1 MITIQPDIIMK
12 RDRKQAVKAGVTT
25 WGRGALP
32 GLMVI
37 VAVMMAR
44 LSGALQFWELVAFD
58 RFLRLRPPEPM
69 DERIV
74 IVGITEED
82 IQRARTYP
90 IPDRDI
96 AHLLKRLQTYQPIAI
111 GLDIVRDIPVE
122 PGNAELASVF
132 RSSKNV
138 IGVEIALPDRSG
150 FTVAPPPALPP
161 EQVGFA
167 DFVLDADGYQRRSLL
182 GTNNDR
188 QEYRFS
194 FAIRLAELYLAT
206 RGIKLGNGIRDRE
219 AMRFGSIEFTR
230 VQSNSGGY
238 VGADAGGNQ
247 ILLNVRSGTMPF
259 RVLSLEQIK
268 AGQVDANWIR
278 GKIVLIG
285 MMSFSAKDLASS
297 GAIAGI
303 NPGRIYGVEMQAHE
317 TSQMISAVL
326 DRRPLLQVWGESWE
340 TLWIAV
346 WGLLGMSLG
355 RFLRSPW
362 KILIGLLVAS
372 ISPIALCYW
381 FILLGWWVPIVPV
394 LLVLVLNGAGLT
406 AALFYRHEQELRLRL
421 EERQFAIEQTFNAI
435 HSGPL
440 QTLVGILR
448 TAQEQATPPLF
459 LPELQRLNQEL
470 RAVYGSVQRDA
481 IADEP
486 HLRMGSA
493 IELALQAPLHELLY
507 KVYSNT
513 LEQELPYL
521 KTIKFKIV
529 QFDPLNTSHLRLEHK
544 RALCRFLEEALC
556 NVGKHAI
563 EATRLTVICTQ
574 EGDRQVIRVADN
586 GRGKPSQS
594 ETLSLAQI
602 DRDKETTEDSNPKIQ
617 PSGLGT
623 QLAKN
628 LAKQL
633 GGAFRRYPNQ
643 PKGTVCELTWPAKR
657 RWFW

>member
-1 MITIQPDIIMK
+1 MK
-12 RDRKQAVKAGVTT
+12 RDRWQAVKSGVTT

-32 GLMVI
+32 GVMVI
-37 VAVMMAR
+37 VAVTMAR

-96 AHLLKRLQTYQPIAI
+96 ADLLKRLQAYQPIAI

-194 FAIRLAELYLAT
+194 FALRLAELYLAT

-238 VGADAGGNQ
+238 LGADAGGNQ

-268 AGQVDANWIR
+268 AGQVDPNSIR

-326 DRRPLLQVWGESWE
+326 DRRPLLQVWGEGWE

-381 FILLGWWVPIVPV
+381 LILLGWWVPIVPV

-602 DRDKETTEDSNPKIQ
+602 DRDRETTEESNPKLQ
-617 PSGLGT
+617 SSGLGT

-643 PKGTVCELTWPAKR
+643 PKGTVCELTWSAKR

>member
-1 MITIQPDIIMK
+1 MK
-12 RDRKQAVKAGVTT
+12 HDRWQAVKAGVTT
-25 WGRGALP
+25 WGRGGLP
-32 GLMVI
+32 GVMVI
-37 VAVMMAR
+37 VAVTIAR
-44 LSGALQFWELVAFD
+44 LTGALQFWELVTLD

-96 AHLLKRLQTYQPIAI
+96 ADLLKRLQAYQPIAI

-122 PGNAELASVF
+122 PGNAELTSVF
-132 RSSKNV
+132 RSSKNT

-167 DFVLDADGYQRRSLL
+167 DAVLDADGYQRRSLL
-182 GTNNDR
+182 GTGSHQ

-194 FAIRLAELYLAT
+194 FAIRLAELYLAA
-206 RGIKLGNGIRDRE
+206 RGIELGNGIRDPE
-219 AMRFGSIEFTR
+219 AKRFGSIELTR

-259 RVLSLEQIK
+259 RVLSLSQIK
-268 AGQVDANWIR
+268 SGQVNPDWIR

-285 MMSFSAKDLASS
+285 MMSFSAKDQASS

-303 NPGRIYGVEMQAHE
+303 NPGRIYGVEMQAHA
-317 TSQMISAVL
+317 TSQIISAVL
-326 DRRPLLQVWGESWE
+326 DRRSLLRVWADGWE
-340 TLWIAV
+340 MLWIGV

-362 KILIGLLVAS
+362 KILLGLLIAS
-372 ISPIALCYW
+372 ISQIGICYGL
-381 FILLGWWVPIVPV
+381 ILLGWWVPIVPV
-394 LLVLVLNGAGLT
+394 LLVLVLNGAGLM
-406 AALFYRHEQELRLRL
+406 AAFFYRHEQELRLRL

-440 QTLVGILR
+440 QTLVAILR
-448 TAQEQATPPLF
+448 NAQEQATPPPC
-459 LPELQRLNQEL
+459 LPDLQRLNEEL

-486 HLRMGSA
+486 HFRMGSA

-507 KVYSNT
+507 KVYCNT

-521 KTIKFKIV
+521 KTLKFKIV
-529 QFDPLNTSHLRLEHK
+529 QFDALNTSHLRLEHK

-586 GRGKPSQS
+586 GRENPSDAEALS
-594 ETLSLAQI
+594 SGETNW
-602 DRDKETTEDSNPKIQ
+602 DRETTQYLNSKLQ

-623 QLAKN
+623 QLANN

-633 GGAFRRYPNQ
+633 GGTFRRYPNV
-643 PKGTVCELTWPAKR
+643 PRGTVCELTWSAKR

>member
-1 MITIQPDIIMK
+1 VK
-12 RDRKQAVKAGVTT
+12 RDRWQSVKAVVTT

-32 GLMVI
+32 GVMVI
-37 VAVMMAR
+37 VAVMIAR
-44 LSGALQFWELVAFD
+44 LTGALQFLELVTFD
-58 RFLRLRPPEPM
+58 RFLRLRPAEPM

-74 IVGITEED
+74 IVSITEGD

-90 IPDRDI
+90 IPDREI
-96 AHLLKRLQTYQPIAI
+96 ADLLKRLQTYQPTAI

-122 PGNAELASVF
+122 PGNAELTSVF
-132 RSSKNV
+132 RSSKNT

-150 FTVAPPPALPP
+150 FTVAPGPALPS

-167 DFVLDADGYQRRSLL
+167 DAVLDADGYQRRSLL
-182 GTNNDR
+182 GAHNPQ

-194 FAIRLAELYLAT
+194 LAIRLAERYLAA
-206 RGIKLGNGIRDRE
+206 RGIELGNGIRDPE
-219 AMRFGSIEFTR
+219 AKRFGSIELTR

-259 RVLSLEQIK
+259 RVLSLSQIK
-268 AGQVDANWIR
+268 SGQVNPSWIR

-285 MMSFSAKDLASS
+285 MMSFSAKDQASS

-303 NPGRIYGVEMQAHE
+303 NPGRIYGVEMQAHA
-317 TSQMISAVL
+317 TSQIISAVL
-326 DRRPLLQVWGESWE
+326 DGRSLLRVWADAWE
-340 TLWIAV
+340 YLWIVA
-346 WGLLGMSLG
+346 WGLLGISLG

-362 KILIGLLVAS
+362 KILFGILVAS
-372 ISPIALCYW
+372 VSSIGICYGL
-381 FILLGWWVPIVPV
+381 ILLGWWVPIVPV
-394 LLVLVLNGAGLT
+394 LLVLVLNGAGLM

-448 TAQEQATPPLF
+448 TAQEQATPPPF

-470 RAVYGSVQRDA
+470 RAVYGSVQREA

-507 KVYSNT
+507 KVYCNT

-521 KTIKFKIV
+521 KTLKFKIV

-594 ETLSLAQI
+594 ETLSLAQM
-602 DRDKETTEDSNPKIQ
+602 DRDRETTEEPNPKLQ

-643 PKGTVCELTWPAKR
+643 PKGMVCELTWSAKR
-657 RWFW
+657 RWFR

>member
-1 MITIQPDIIMK
+1 
-12 RDRKQAVKAGVTT
+12 
-25 WGRGALP
+25 
-32 GLMVI
+32 MVI
-37 VAVMMAR
+37 VAVMIAR
-44 LSGALQFWELVAFD
+44 LTGALQFLELVTFD
-58 RFLRLRPPEPM
+58 RFLRLRPAEPM

-74 IVGITEED
+74 IVSITEGD

-90 IPDRDI
+90 IPDREI
-96 AHLLKRLQTYQPIAI
+96 ADLLKRLQAYQPTAI

-122 PGNAELASVF
+122 PGNAELTSVF
-132 RSSKNV
+132 RSSKNT

-150 FTVAPPPALPP
+150 FTVPPGPALRS

-167 DFVLDADGYQRRSLL
+167 DAVLDADGYQRRSLL
-182 GTNNDR
+182 GAHNPQ

-194 FAIRLAELYLAT
+194 LAIRLAERYLAA
-206 RGIKLGNGIRDRE
+206 RGIELGNGIRDPD
-219 AMRFGSIEFTR
+219 AKRFGSIELTR

-259 RVLSLEQIK
+259 RVLSLSQIK
-268 AGQVDANWIR
+268 SGQVNPDWIR
-278 GKIVLIG
+278 GRIVLIG

-297 GAIAGI
+297 GAIVGI
-303 NPGRIYGVEMQAHE
+303 NPGRIYGVEIQAHA
-317 TSQMISAVL
+317 TSQIVSAVL
-326 DRRPLLQVWGESWE
+326 DGRSLLRVWADAWE
-340 TLWIAV
+340 YLWIVA
-346 WGLLGMSLG
+346 WGLLGISLG

-362 KILIGLLVAS
+362 KILFGILVAS
-372 ISPIALCYW
+372 VSSIGICYGL
-381 FILLGWWVPIVPV
+381 ILFGWWVPIVPV
-394 LLVLVLNGAGLT
+394 LLVLVLNGAGLM

-448 TAQEQATPPLF
+448 TAQEQPTPPPF
-459 LPELQRLNQEL
+459 LPELQRLSQEL
-470 RAVYGSVQRDA
+470 RAVYGSVQREA

-507 KVYSNT
+507 KVYCNT

-521 KTIKFKIV
+521 KTLKFKIV

-586 GRGKPSQS
+586 GRGKPSES
-594 ETLSLAQI
+594 ETLSLAQM
-602 DRDKETTEDSNPKIQ
+602 DRDREITEDPNPKLQ

-643 PKGTVCELTWPAKR
+643 PKGTVCELTWSAKR
-657 RWFW
+657 RWFR

>member
-1 MITIQPDIIMK
+1 MK

-58 RFLRLRPPEPM
+58 RFLRLRPPESM

-96 AHLLKRLQTYQPIAI
+96 ADLLKRLQAYQPIAI

-122 PGNAELASVF
+122 TGNAELASVF

-161 EQVGFA
+161 EQIGFA

-268 AGQVDANWIR
+268 AGQVDPNWIR

-326 DRRPLLQVWGESWE
+326 DRRPLLQVWGEGWE

-381 FILLGWWVPIVPV
+381 LILLGWWVPIVPV

-574 EGDRQVIRVADN
+574 EGDLQVIRVADN

-602 DRDKETTEDSNPKIQ
+602 DRDKEITEDSNPKIQ

>member
-1 MITIQPDIIMK
+1 MKPD
-12 RDRKQAVKAGVTT
+12 REQAVKTDIST
-25 WGRGALP
+25 WWRGSLP

-37 VAVMMAR
+37 VAVIVAR
-44 LSGALQFWELVAFD
+44 FTGALQFLELVTFD
-58 RFLRLRPPEPM
+58 RFLLLRPPEPM
-69 DERIV
+69 DERIA

-82 IQRARTYP
+82 IKRAKTYP

-96 AHLLKRLQTYQPIAI
+96 ADLLKRLQADQPIAI

-122 PGNAELASVF
+122 PGNAELTSVF
-132 RSSKNV
+132 RSSKNA

-150 FTVAPPPALPP
+150 FTVAPPPALPR

-182 GTNNDR
+182 GTGTHNSQ

-194 FAIRLAELYLAT
+194 FALGLAELYLAT
-206 RGIKLGNGIRDRE
+206 RGINSGVGIRDRE
-219 AMRFGSIEFTR
+219 AMRFGNIELTR
-230 VQSNSGGY
+230 VRPNSGGY

-247 ILLNVRSGTMPF
+247 ILLNVRSGPKPF

-268 AGQVDANWIR
+268 SGQVKPEWIR

-297 GAIAGI
+297 GAIALI

-317 TSQMISAVL
+317 TSQIVSAVL
-326 DRRPLLQVWGESWE
+326 DRRPLIQVWGDGWE
-340 TLWIAV
+340 TLWIAA

-362 KILIGLLVAS
+362 KILLGLLIAS
-372 ISPIALCYW
+372 ISSIASCYGL
-381 FILLGWWVPIVPV
+381 ILLGWWIPIVPV
-394 LLVLVLNGAGLT
+394 LLILVLNGTGST
-406 AALFYRHEQELRLRL
+406 AALFYRHQQELRLRL

-448 TAQEQATPPLF
+448 TAQGEATPSPF
-459 LPELQRLNQEL
+459 LPDLQRLSHEL
-470 RAVYGSVQRDA
+470 REVYGSVQRDA

-486 HLRMGSA
+486 QLRMGSA

-544 RALCRFLEEALC
+544 RGLCRFLEEALC

-563 EATRLTVICTQ
+563 DATRLTVICTA
-574 EGDRQVIRVADN
+574 EGDRQVIRVTDN
-586 GRGKPSQS
+586 GRGNLS
-594 ETLSLAQI
+594 EAEAINAAETNN
-602 DRDKETTEDSNPKIQ
+602 DEETTGDINPQLQ

-623 QLAKN
+623 QLANN

-633 GGAFRRYPNQ
+633 GGTFRRYLNVPR
-643 PKGTVCELTWPAKR
+643 GTVCELTWSAKR
-657 RWFW
+657 RWLW

>member
-1 MITIQPDIIMK
+1 
-12 RDRKQAVKAGVTT
+12 
-25 WGRGALP
+25 
-32 GLMVI
+32 
-37 VAVMMAR
+37 
-44 LSGALQFWELVAFD
+44 
-58 RFLRLRPPEPM
+58 
-69 DERIV
+69 
-74 IVGITEED
+74 
-82 IQRARTYP
+82 
-90 IPDRDI
+90 
-96 AHLLKRLQTYQPIAI
+96 
-111 GLDIVRDIPVE
+111 
-122 PGNAELASVF
+122 
-132 RSSKNV
+132 
-138 IGVEIALPDRSG
+138 
-150 FTVAPPPALPP
+150 
-161 EQVGFA
+161 
-167 DFVLDADGYQRRSLL
+167 
-182 GTNNDR
+182 
-188 QEYRFS
+188 
-194 FAIRLAELYLAT
+194 
-206 RGIKLGNGIRDRE
+206 
-219 AMRFGSIEFTR
+219 
-230 VQSNSGGY
+230 
-238 VGADAGGNQ
+238 
-247 ILLNVRSGTMPF
+247 
-259 RVLSLEQIK
+259 
-268 AGQVDANWIR
+268 
-278 GKIVLIG
+278 
-285 MMSFSAKDLASS
+285 MSFSAKDLASS

-303 NPGRIYGVEMQAHE
+303 NPGRIYGVEMQAHA
-317 TSQMISAVL
+317 TSQIISAVL
-326 DRRPLLQVWGESWE
+326 DRRPLLRVWTDAWE
-340 TLWIAV
+340 TLWIVV

-362 KILIGLLVAS
+362 KILLGLLIAS
-372 ISPIALCYW
+372 ISSIAICYGL
-381 FILLGWWVPIVPV
+381 ILLGWWVPIVPV
-394 LLVLVLNGAGLT
+394 LLVLVLNGTGLM

-459 LPELQRLNQEL
+459 LPELQRLSHEL

-529 QFDPLNTSHLRLEHK
+529 QFDPLNTLHLRLEHK

-563 EATRLTVICTQ
+563 EGTRLTVICTQ

-586 GRGKPSQS
+586 GRGKPSPS
-594 ETLSLAQI
+594 ETLSLAAM
-602 DRDKETTEDSNPKIQ
+602 DRDREITEDPNPKLQ

-633 GGAFRRYPNQ
+633 GGTFRRYPNQ
-643 PKGTVCELTWPAKR
+643 PRGIVCELTWSAKR

>member
-1 MITIQPDIIMK
+1 MK
-12 RDRKQAVKAGVTT
+12 RDRWQAVKAGVTT

-32 GLMVI
+32 GVMVI

-58 RFLRLRPPEPM
+58 RFLRLRPPESM

-96 AHLLKRLQTYQPIAI
+96 ADLLKRLQTYRPIAI

-122 PGNAELASVF
+122 PGNAELTSVF
-132 RSSKNV
+132 RSSKNA

-150 FTVAPPPALPP
+150 FIVKPPPALPP

-206 RGIKLGNGIRDRE
+206 RGIKLGNGIRDPE

-259 RVLSLEQIK
+259 RVLSLAQIK
-268 AGQVDANWIR
+268 SGQVNPDWIR

-326 DRRPLLQVWGESWE
+326 DRRALLQVWGEGWE

-381 FILLGWWVPIVPV
+381 LILLGWWVPIVPV

-440 QTLVGILR
+440 QTLVVILR
-448 TAQEQATPPLF
+448 TVGEQDPPPPF

-470 RAVYGSVQRDA
+470 RAVYGSVQREA

-507 KVYSNT
+507 KVYCNT

-521 KTIKFKIV
+521 KTLKFKIV
-529 QFDPLNTSHLRLEHK
+529 QFDALNTSHLRLEHK

-586 GRGKPSQS
+586 AKGNPSDAEALS
-594 ETLSLAQI
+594 SGETNC
-602 DRDKETTEDSNPKIQ
+602 DRETTQYLNSKLQ

-623 QLAKN
+623 QLANN

-633 GGAFRRYPNQ
+633 GGTFRRYPNV
-643 PKGTVCELTWPAKR
+643 PRGTVCELTWSAKR

>member
-1 MITIQPDIIMK
+1 MK
-12 RDRKQAVKAGVTT
+12 RDRWQAVKSEVTT

-58 RFLRLRPPEPM
+58 QFLRLRPPESM

-96 AHLLKRLQTYQPIAI
+96 ADLLKRLQAYQPIAI

-122 PGNAELASVF
+122 PGNAELTSVF

-150 FTVAPPPALPP
+150 FTVAPPPGLLP
-161 EQVGFA
+161 EQIGFA

-194 FAIRLAELYLAT
+194 FALRLAELYLAT
-206 RGIKLGNGIRDRE
+206 RGIKLSNGIRDRE

-268 AGQVDANWIR
+268 AGQVDPNWIR

-326 DRRPLLQVWGESWE
+326 DRRALLQVWGEGWE

-355 RFLRSPW
+355 RFLRSPG

-381 FILLGWWVPIVPV
+381 LILLGWWVPIVPV

-594 ETLSLAQI
+594 EMLSLAQI
-602 DRDKETTEDSNPKIQ
+602 DRDREITEDPNPKIQ

-633 GGAFRRYPNQ
+633 GGTFRRYPNV
-643 PKGTVCELTWPAKR
+643 PRGTVCELTWSAKR

>member
-1 MITIQPDIIMK
+1 MKPD
-12 RDRKQAVKAGVTT
+12 RWQAVKAGVPT

-32 GLMVI
+32 GVMVI
-37 VAVMMAR
+37 VAVMIAR
-44 LSGALQFWELVAFD
+44 LTGALQFLELVTFD
-58 RFLRLRPPEPM
+58 RFLRLRPAEPM

-74 IVGITEED
+74 IVSITEGD

-90 IPDRDI
+90 IPDREI
-96 AHLLKRLQTYQPIAI
+96 AELVKSLQTYQPTVI

-122 PGNAELASVF
+122 PGNAELTSVF
-132 RSSKNV
+132 RSSKNT

-150 FTVAPPPALPP
+150 FTVAPPPPLPS

-167 DFVLDADGYQRRSLL
+167 DAVLDPDGYQRRSLL
-182 GTNNDR
+182 GAHNPQ

-194 FAIRLAELYLAT
+194 FAIRLAERYLAA
-206 RGIKLGNGIRDRE
+206 RGIELGNGIRDPD
-219 AMRFGSIEFTR
+219 AKRFGSVELTR

-259 RVLSLEQIK
+259 RVLSLSQIQS
-268 AGQVDANWIR
+268 GQVNPDWIR
-278 GKIVLIG
+278 GRIVRIG
-285 MMSFSAKDLASS
+285 MMSFSAKDQASS

-303 NPGRIYGVEMQAHE
+303 NPGQIYGVEMQAHA
-317 TSQMISAVL
+317 TSQIVSAVL
-326 DRRPLLQVWGESWE
+326 DGRSLLRVWADAWE
-340 TLWIAV
+340 YLWIVA
-346 WGLLGMSLG
+346 WGLLGISLG

-362 KILIGLLVAS
+362 KILFGILVAS
-372 ISPIALCYW
+372 VSLIGICYW
-381 FILLGWWVPIVPV
+381 LILLGWWVPIVPV
-394 LLVLVLNGAGLT
+394 LLVLVFNGAGLM

-448 TAQEQATPPLF
+448 SAQEQATPPPF

-470 RAVYGSVQRDA
+470 RAVYGSVQREA

-507 KVYSNT
+507 KVYCNT

-521 KTIKFKIV
+521 KTLKFKIV

-574 EGDRQVIRVADN
+574 EGDRQVIRVVDN

-594 ETLSLAQI
+594 ETLSLTQM
-602 DRDKETTEDSNPKIQ
+602 DRDRETTEEPNPKLQ

-643 PKGTVCELTWPAKR
+643 PKGMVCELTWSAKR
-657 RWFW
+657 RWFR

>member
-1 MITIQPDIIMK
+1 MKPD
-12 RDRKQAVKAGVTT
+12 RWQAVKAGVTT
-25 WGRGALP
+25 WRRGALP
-32 GLMVI
+32 GVMVI
-37 VAVMMAR
+37 VAVMIAR
-44 LSGALQFWELVAFD
+44 LTGALQFLELVTFD
-58 RFLRLRPPEPM
+58 RFLLLRPPEPM

-74 IVGITEED
+74 IVSITEED
-82 IQRARTYP
+82 IQRAKTYP
-90 IPDRDI
+90 IPDREI
-96 AHLLKRLQTYQPIAI
+96 AELIKSLQTYQPIAI

-122 PGNAELASVF
+122 PGNAELTSVF
-132 RSSKNV
+132 RSSKNT

-150 FTVAPPPALPP
+150 FTVAPPPALRS

-167 DFVLDADGYQRRSLL
+167 DAVLDADGYQRRSLL
-182 GTNNDR
+182 GAHNPQ

-194 FAIRLAELYLAT
+194 LAIRLAERYLAA
-206 RGIKLGNGIRDRE
+206 RGIKLGNGIRDRD
-219 AMRFGSIEFTR
+219 AMRFDSIELTR

-247 ILLNVRSGTMPF
+247 ILLNVRSGKMPF
-259 RVLSLEQIK
+259 RVLSLSQIK
-268 AGQVDANWIR
+268 SGQVNPDWIR
-278 GKIVLIG
+278 GRIVLIG

-297 GAIAGI
+297 GAIVGI
-303 NPGRIYGVEMQAHE
+303 NPGRIYGVEIQAHA
-317 TSQMISAVL
+317 TSQIVTAVL
-326 DRRPLLQVWGESWE
+326 DRRSLLRVWADAWE
-340 TLWIAV
+340 YLWIVA
-346 WGLLGMSLG
+346 WGLLGISLG

-362 KILIGLLVAS
+362 KILLGLLVAS
-372 ISPIALCYW
+372 VSSIALCYW
-381 FILLGWWVPIVPV
+381 LILLGWWVPIVPV
-394 LLVLVLNGAGLT
+394 LLVLVLNGAGLM

-586 GRGKPSQS
+586 GRGKQSPS
-594 ETLSLAQI
+594 ETLSLAAMER
-602 DRDKETTEDSNPKIQ
+602 DREITEDPNPKLQ

>member
-1 MITIQPDIIMK
+1 MK
-12 RDRKQAVKAGVTT
+12 RDRWQAVKAGVTT

-32 GLMVI
+32 GVMVI

-44 LSGALQFWELVAFD
+44 LNGALQFWELVAFD
-58 RFLRLRPPEPM
+58 QFLRLRPPEPM

-96 AHLLKRLQTYQPIAI
+96 ADLLKRLQTYRPIAI

-122 PGNAELASVF
+122 PGHAELTSVF
-132 RSSKNV
+132 RSSKNA

-194 FAIRLAELYLAT
+194 FAIRLAERYLAT

-230 VQSNSGGY
+230 VQPNSGGY

-259 RVLSLEQIK
+259 RVLSLQQIK
-268 AGQVDANWIR
+268 AGQVDPNWIR

-285 MMSFSAKDLASS
+285 MMSFSVKDLASS

-326 DRRPLLQVWGESWE
+326 DRRPLLQVWGEGWE

-355 RFLRSPW
+355 QFLRSPW

-381 FILLGWWVPIVPV
+381 LILLGWWVPIVPV

-586 GRGKPSQS
+586 GREKQSQS
-594 ETLSLAQI
+594 ETLSLAAM
-602 DRDKETTEDSNPKIQ
+602 DREREITEDPNPKLQ

-633 GGAFRRYPNQ
+633 GGAFRRYPNE

-657 RWFW
+657 RWFC

>member
-1 MITIQPDIIMK
+1 MK
-12 RDRKQAVKAGVTT
+12 RDRWQAVKAGVTT

-32 GLMVI
+32 GVMVI

-44 LSGALQFWELVAFD
+44 FTGALQFLELVTFD
-58 RFLRLRPPEPM
+58 RFLLLRPPEPM

-74 IVGITEED
+74 IVSITEED
-82 IQRARTYP
+82 IQRAKTYP
-90 IPDRDI
+90 IPDREI
-96 AHLLKRLQTYQPIAI
+96 AELVKSLETYQPIAI

-122 PGNAELASVF
+122 PGNAELTSVF
-132 RSSKNV
+132 RSSKNT

-150 FTVAPPPALPP
+150 FTVAPPPALRS

-167 DFVLDADGYQRRSLL
+167 DAVLDADGYQRRSLL
-182 GTNNDR
+182 GAHNSQ

-194 FAIRLAELYLAT
+194 LAIRLAERYLAAQ
-206 RGIKLGNGIRDRE
+206 GIKLGNGIRDRD
-219 AMRFGSIEFTR
+219 AMRFDSIELTR

-247 ILLNVRSGTMPF
+247 ILLNVRSGKMPF
-259 RVLSLEQIK
+259 RVLSLSQIK
-268 AGQVDANWIR
+268 SGKVNPDWIR

-297 GAIAGI
+297 GAIVGI
-303 NPGRIYGVEMQAHE
+303 NPGRIYGVEIQAHA
-317 TSQMISAVL
+317 TSQIVSAVL
-326 DRRPLLQVWGESWE
+326 DRRSLLRVWADAWE
-340 TLWIAV
+340 YLWIV
-346 WGLLGMSLG
+346 GWGLLGISLG

-362 KILIGLLVAS
+362 KILLGLLVAS
-372 ISPIALCYW
+372 VSSIALCYW
-381 FILLGWWVPIVPV
+381 LILLGWWVPIVPV
-394 LLVLVLNGAGLT
+394 LLVLVLNGAGLM

-507 KVYSNT
+507 KVYSNS

-594 ETLSLAQI
+594 QTLSLAAMER
-602 DRDKETTEDSNPKIQ
+602 DREITEDPNPKLQ

>member
-1 MITIQPDIIMK
+1 MPD
-12 RDRKQAVKAGVTT
+12 RSQAVKADIST
-25 WGRGALP
+25 WRRGSLP
-32 GLMVI
+32 GLIVI
-37 VAVMMAR
+37 VGVIIAR
-44 LSGALQFWELVAFD
+44 FTGALQFLELVTLD
-58 RFLRLRPPEPM
+58 RFLLLRPPEPM
-69 DERIV
+69 DERIA

-82 IQRARTYP
+82 IQRAKTYP

-96 AHLLKRLQTYQPIAI
+96 ADLLKRLQAYQPTAI

-122 PGNAELASVF
+122 PGHAELTSVF
-132 RSSKNV
+132 RSSKNA

-150 FTVAPPPALPP
+150 FIVAPPPALPP

-182 GTNNDR
+182 GTHNDR

-194 FAIRLAELYLAT
+194 FAIRLAERYLAT
-206 RGIKLGNGIRDRE
+206 RGIKLGDGIRDRE

-230 VQSNSGGY
+230 VQPNSGGY

-247 ILLNVRSGTMPF
+247 ILLNVRSGPKPF
-259 RVLSLEQIK
+259 RVLSLAQIK
-268 AGQVDANWIR
+268 EGKVKPEWIR

-317 TSQMISAVL
+317 TSQIVSAVL
-326 DRRPLLQVWGESWE
+326 DRRPLLRVWGDGWE

-346 WGLLGMSLG
+346 WGLLGMGLG
-355 RFLRSPW
+355 QFLRSPW
-362 KILIGLLVAS
+362 KILLGLSIAS
-372 ISPIALCYW
+372 ISPIAICYGLM
-381 FILLGWWVPIVPV
+381 LLGWWVPVVPV
-394 LLVLVLNGAGLT
+394 FLILVLNGTGST
-406 AALFYRHEQELRLRL
+406 AALFYRHQQELRLRL
-421 EERQFAIEQTFNAI
+421 EERQFVIEQTFNAI

-440 QTLVGILR
+440 QTLVAILR
-448 TAQEQATPPLF
+448 TVRDQDPPPPF
-459 LPELQRLNQEL
+459 LPDLQRLNEEL
-470 RAVYGSVQRDA
+470 RAVYGSVQREA

-529 QFDPLNTSHLRLEHK
+529 QFDPLKTSHLRLEHK
-544 RALCRFLEEALC
+544 RGLCRFLEEALC

-563 EATRLTVICTQ
+563 DATRLTVICTT
-574 EGDRQVIRVADN
+574 EGDRQVIRVVDN
-586 GRGKPSQS
+586 GRGQLS
-594 ETLSLAQI
+594 ET
-602 DRDKETTEDSNPKIQ
+602 EPTIQ
-617 PSGLGT
+617 DLNANIHASGLGT
-623 QLAKN
+623 QLANN

-633 GGAFRRYPNQ
+633 GGTFRRYQNVPR
-643 PKGTVCELTWPAKR
+643 GTVCELTWPVKR

>member
-1 MITIQPDIIMK
+1 MKPD
-12 RDRKQAVKAGVTT
+12 RWQAVKAGVTT

-32 GLMVI
+32 GVMVI

-96 AHLLKRLQTYQPIAI
+96 ADLLKRLQTYRPIAI

-122 PGNAELASVF
+122 PGNAELTSVF
-132 RSSKNV
+132 RSSKNA

-167 DFVLDADGYQRRSLL
+167 DAVLDADGYQRRSLL
-182 GTNNDR
+182 GAGSHQ

-268 AGQVDANWIR
+268 AGQVDPNWIR

-326 DRRPLLQVWGESWE
+326 DRRSLLQVWGEGWE

-355 RFLRSPW
+355 QFLRSPW

-381 FILLGWWVPIVPV
+381 LILLGWWVPIVPV

-448 TAQEQATPPLF
+448 TAQGEATPSPF

-594 ETLSLAQI
+594 ETLSLAEI
-602 DRDKETTEDSNPKIQ
+602 DRDRETTEDPNPKLQ

-643 PKGTVCELTWPAKR
+643 PKGTVCELTWSAKR

>member
-1 MITIQPDIIMK
+1 MK
-12 RDRKQAVKAGVTT
+12 RDRWQAVKAGVTT
-25 WGRGALP
+25 WGRGGLP
-32 GLMVI
+32 GVMVI
-37 VAVMMAR
+37 VAVTIAR
-44 LSGALQFWELVAFD
+44 LTGALQFWELVTLD

-69 DERIV
+69 DQRIV
-74 IVGITEED
+74 IVSITEED

-90 IPDRDI
+90 IPDREI
-96 AHLLKRLQTYQPIAI
+96 ADLLKRLQTYQPIAI

-122 PGNAELASVF
+122 PGNAELTSVF
-132 RSSKNV
+132 RSSKNA

-150 FTVAPPPALPP
+150 FTVAPPPALPS

-167 DFVLDADGYQRRSLL
+167 DAVLDADGYQRRGLL
-182 GTNNDR
+182 GAHNPQ

-194 FAIRLAELYLAT
+194 LAIRLAERYLAA
-206 RGIKLGNGIRDRE
+206 RGIELGNGIRDPE
-219 AMRFGSIEFTR
+219 AKRFGSIELTR

-247 ILLNVRSGTMPF
+247 VLLNVRSGTMPF
-259 RVLSLEQIK
+259 RVLSLSQIK
-268 AGQVDANWIR
+268 SGQVNPDWIR

-303 NPGRIYGVEMQAHE
+303 NPGQIYGVEMQAHA
-317 TSQMISAVL
+317 TSQIVSAVL
-326 DRRPLLQVWGESWE
+326 DGRSLLRVWADAWE
-340 TLWIAV
+340 YLWIVA
-346 WGLLGMSLG
+346 WGVLGISLG

-362 KILIGLLVAS
+362 KILIGLLIAS

-381 FILLGWWVPIVPV
+381 LILLGWWVPIVPV

-440 QTLVGILR
+440 QTLVAILR
-448 TAQEQATPPLF
+448 SAQEPATPPPF

-507 KVYSNT
+507 KVYCNT

-521 KTIKFKIV
+521 KTLKFKIV
-529 QFDPLNTSHLRLEHK
+529 QFDALNTSHLRLEHK
-544 RALCRFLEEALC
+544 RGLCRFLEEALC

-586 GRGKPSQS
+586 GRGNPSDAEALS
-594 ETLSLAQI
+594 SGETNW
-602 DRDKETTEDSNPKIQ
+602 DRETTQYLNSQLQ

-623 QLAKN
+623 QLANN

-633 GGAFRRYPNQ
+633 GGTFRRYPNV
-643 PKGTVCELTWPAKR
+643 PRGTVCELTWSAKR